1 MFIVHFFRISTEEMV
16 LYLPDTIKNIR
27 ILYIL
32 TMAGRGASKV
42 DYKTLNAGPFSGV
55 TTAAFRTEKQRKIDE
70 KRNDAR
76 KEQWKQHLKEARE
89 VCGLDD
95 LSSLKSAIDEVN
107 GLDQDDIDR
116 LWEEFRDSVMIGDE
130 KKGGSSKKLVGGML
144 NTISMLMLLPR
155 LNNEQFLSFIEYV
168 LPKLQTQWNGL
179 ADCIKSFILKCYA
192 DYFNVETANAIATG
206 STAALQ
212 AAVSAL
218 SDTGNMTLTVLRA
231 MDAGLHRAIEAHHE
245 ASNRLDLLELNNAIQ
260 TKLGELSTGTMKG
273 RDREGYV
280 HAPERMN
287 NPFETGS
294 GLDEMAKAVSEK
306 TQAEMEAAQVEM
318 EATQAETKAQEME
331 TLRRMRNEAKER
343 TKAAEER
350 KTVVKAKG
358 SLRKVLDEIKG
369 RTPKSKTPKDVKKG
383 GRRTQKHGKK
393 NKHSKTHKK

>member
-1 MFIVHFFRISTEEMV
+1 
-16 LYLPDTIKNIR
+16 
-27 ILYIL
+27 
-32 TMAGRGASKV
+32 MAGRGASKV
-42 DYKTLNAGPFSGV
+42 DYKMLNAGPFSGV
-55 TTAAFRTEKQRKIDE
+55 TTAEFRTEKQRKIDE
-70 KRNDAR
+70 KRNRER
-76 KEQWKQHLKEARE
+76 KETWKRNLRE
-89 VCGLDD
+89 VEEECSLDD

-130 KKGGSSKKLVGGML
+130 KKGGSSQKHLGGML
-144 NTISMLMLLPR
+144 NAISMLMLLPR
-155 LNNEQFLSFIEYV
+155 LNNEQILSFIQYV

-179 ADCIKSFILKCYA
+179 AECIKSFILKCYT
-192 DYFNVETANAIATG
+192 DYFNVETANAIAIG

-212 AAVSAL
+212 ATVSAL
-218 SDTGNMTLTVLRA
+218 SDTGNMTINILSA
-231 MDAGLHRAIEAHHE
+231 IDAGMHRAIDAHHE
-245 ASNRLDLLELNNAIQ
+245 ASNRLDLLELHNAIQ
-260 TKLGELSTGTMKG
+260 RKLGEMSTGTMEG
-273 RDREGYV
+273 RHREGYI
-280 HAPERMN
+280 HAPERMHK
-287 NPFETGS
+287 PFETGS
-294 GLDEMAKAVSEK
+294 GLDEMAKAVGEK

-318 EATQAETKAQEME
+318 EATQAETKAREME

-369 RTPKSKTPKDVKKG
+369 RTPKSKTPLKKG